1 MHVMEKRTHMCGE
14 LRRSHVGER
23 CVLFGWVNRDRD
35 HGGLLFVDV
44 RDRRGLIQTVFDP
57 NLDRELYEK
66 ARELKPEFCVMV
78 KGRVRPRPEGMANP
92 DLPTGDVEVLADDL
106 SILNPSPTPPFVIV
120 DAVKATEELR
130 LKHRYLDLRR
140 STMQGNIETKH
151 KLRQSFR
158 KHLSRHGFL
167 EIETPLLTRSTP
179 EGARDYLVPS
189 RLHPGKFYCLA
200 QSPQLYKQLLMV
212 SGFDRYFQFARC
224 LRDEDLR
231 ADRQP
236 EHTQIDIEMSFVD
249 EDDIFKIVEDMFKL
263 AWREILGKRL
273 KTPFPRMS
281 YAESL
286 DRFGTD
292 KPDLR
297 FGLELVDLTEE
308 VKGSGFRVFDE
319 TIRKG
324 GVVRGLNAKRCKD
337 FSRRELSELEKIAR
351 QRGATGLLWAKFHPF
366 QGPLAKFLSSSV
378 VGRLKKKGAVGSK
391 DLLLMVAGDK
401 LTVDRSLGALRA
413 EIGRRLGSARE
424 GRFAFCWIVDF
435 PIFEYNADEERIEPA
450 HHIFSMPKEE
460 DIPLLES
467 DPLRVRGRVYD
478 LVCNG
483 VELASGS
490 IRNHK
495 SDLQQV
501 LFKILNIG
509 EEEAARRY
517 GFLLEALKYGAPPH
531 GGIAPGLDRICM
543 LMVGKDNIRDVIP
556 FPKTLQALS
565 LLEGAPS
572 EVDEEQLK
580 ELHIRT
586 TE

>member
-1 MHVMEKRTHMCGE
+1 MMAKRTHVCGE
-14 LRRSHVGER
+14 LRRNHVGEH

-44 RDRRGLIQTVFDP
+44 RDRRGLVQTVFDP
-57 NLDRELYEK
+57 NLDRQLYER
-66 ARELKPEFCVMV
+66 ARELKPEYCVMV
-78 KGRVRPRPEGMANP
+78 KGKVRPRPEGMQNP
-92 DLPTGDVEVLADDL
+92 DLPTGEVEVLADEL
-106 SILNPSPTPPFVIV
+106 SVLNPSLTPPFVIV
-120 DAVKATEELR
+120 DAVKATEESRLR
-130 LKHRYLDLRR
+130 YRYLDLRR
-140 STMQGNIETKH
+140 SLMQDNIETKH
-151 KLRQSFR
+151 RLKQSFR
-158 KHLSRHGFL
+158 KHLSKHGFL
-167 EIETPLLTRSTP
+167 EIETPILTRSTP

-249 EDDIFKIVEDMFKL
+249 EDDIFEIVEGMFKR

-281 YAESL
+281 YADSMN
-286 DRFGTD
+286 RYGTD

-297 FGLELVDLTEE
+297 FGLELVDLTDETRD
-308 VKGSGFRVFDE
+308 SGFRVFDD
-319 TIRKG
+319 TVSKG
-324 GVVRGLNAKRCKD
+324 GVVRGINAKKCKD
-337 FSRRELSELEKIAR
+337 FSRRELTELEEIAK
-351 QRGATGLLWAKFHPF
+351 QRGAAGLLWAKFDPF
-366 QGPLAKFLSSSV
+366 QGPLTKFLSDSV
-378 VGRLKKKGAVGSK
+378 VGRLQKKGAVTSK
-391 DLLLMVAGDK
+391 DLLLMVAGEK
-401 LTVDRSLGALRA
+401 ATVDRSLGALRA
-413 EIGRRLGSARE
+413 EIGKRLGLTE
-424 GRFAFCWIVDF
+424 KKEFAFCWVVDF
-435 PIFEYNADEERIEPA
+435 PIFEYNAEEQRIEAA

-460 DIPLLES
+460 DIPLLDSE
-467 DPLRVRGRVYD
+467 PLRVRGRVYD

-501 LFKILNIG
+501 LFRILNIS
-509 EEEAARRY
+509 EEEAIRRY

-543 LMVGKDNIRDVIP
+543 LMVGRDNIRDVIP
-556 FPKTLQALS
+556 FPKTLQALA

-586 TE
+586 VK